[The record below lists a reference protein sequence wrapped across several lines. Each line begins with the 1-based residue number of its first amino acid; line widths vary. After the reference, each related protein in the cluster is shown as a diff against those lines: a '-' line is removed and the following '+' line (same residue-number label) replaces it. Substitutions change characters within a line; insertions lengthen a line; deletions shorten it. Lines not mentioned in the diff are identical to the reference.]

1 MSSAKFRDR
10 FVEIRPKGETGG
22 TVLSNGK
29 EATTADDPT
38 KDGEEQEENCD
49 SRPTSASRKQ
59 RPSPSQ
65 EMSQSPPTLAKA
77 KKPNLDEKE
86 TDAAFNH
93 GIAEKREENC
103 DSCPTTASR
112 KRALSPSQQKSQ
124 SPPTLAKAK
133 KPNADEKETDAV
145 FIQGIA
151 EKYQL
156 TGNSFSV
163 RRQN

>member
-10 FVEIRPKGETGG
+10 FVEIRPKGKTGG

-49 SRPTSASRKQ
+49 NRPTSASRKQ
-59 RPSPSQ
+59 RLSPSQ
-65 EMSQSPPTLAKA
+65 EM
-77 KKPNLDEKE
+77 
-86 TDAAFNH
+86 
-93 GIAEKREENC
+93 
-103 DSCPTTASR
+103 
-112 KRALSPSQQKSQ
+112 SQ

>member
-59 RPSPSQ
+59 RLSPSQ
-65 EMSQSPPTLAKA
+65 EMSQSPSTLAKA

-124 SPPTLAKAK
+124 SLPTLAKAK

>member
-59 RPSPSQ
+59 RQSPSQ

-145 FIQGIA
+145 FIRGIA

-156 TGNSFSV
+156 TGNGFSV